1 MGTRTR
7 VILKA
12 VGLVLGVFL
21 VAIPIAADTPDRDE
35 SWSEVASDGKSVV
48 FGRFVGKF
56 ESIEF
61 RSRRIRLR
69 EVSTGKNETL
79 EIDDA
84 LGYIAETI
92 KPGLY
97 DVLGFEAVYYPQVR
111 SARPGRYR
119 PLRQRFGLS
128 PKSGDA
134 QAAFIHIPK
143 DRPVYIGTIKAS
155 NELDGVVYRGHQ
167 LRVLDEYDEAFDRL
181 ESFYPVLTASLDR
194 DGIVPARHF
203 MLKPTR
209 PREPLERVVGLDDP
223 IRQARDYIADGKYR
237 QAVSWLE
244 TFMPVSDGE
253 RAEAKLLVGEAMLG
267 DGKYAEA
274 IEELGEVLLIDP
286 EETRALRLLAR
297 AHALDGHLEDARDLY
312 TALTEAIPDD
322 AEAHLHLGYLH
333 ALKDNAVAAQE
344 EFHAAFQTDFD
355 YLLNDLVP
363 FFRRNAGNHG
373 RRHRP
378 LRTAPRSPLSDPAA
392 ESDGFEA
399 PVRIRR
405 ICRPHRPSR
414 KGDRRPN
421 RSAIFGND
429 AAYDALAH
437 PGHLRARELERDPN
451 PRRRVVGLANTLTV
465 VDQHSVVSIQH
476 SEAHAMRNRS
486 ARIQRGRIG
495 LRT

>member
-1 MGTRTR
+1 METRAR

-12 VGLVLGVFL
+12 VGLVQGLVLVVLL

-35 SWSEVASDGKSVV
+35 SWREVASDGKSVV

-56 ESIEF
+56 NSIEF

-84 LGYIAETI
+84 LGFIAETI

-97 DVLGFEAVYYPQVR
+97 DVLGFEAVYYPQVWP
-111 SARPGRYR
+111 ARPGKYR
-119 PLRQRFGLS
+119 PLRQRYGLS

-134 QAAFIHIPK
+134 QAAFIHIPE

-181 ESFYPVLTASLDR
+181 ESFYPALTASLDR

-209 PREPLERVVGLDDP
+209 QREPLERVVGLDDP

-237 QAVSWLE
+237 QAISWLE
-244 TFMPVSDGE
+244 TFMPASDDE
-253 RAEAKLLVGEAMLG
+253 RAESKLLVGEAMLG
-267 DGKYAEA
+267 DGEYPEA

-333 ALKDNAVAAQE
+333 ALKENAVAAQE
-344 EFHAAFQTDFD
+344 EFHAAFQTNFD

-363 FFRRNAGNHG
+363 FFVALKTTMADDVG
-373 RRHRP
+373 RYEP
-378 LRTAPRSPLSDPAA
+378 P
-392 ESDGFEA
+392 
-399 PVRIRR
+399 
-405 ICRPHRPSR
+405 
-414 KGDRRPN
+414 
-421 RSAIFGND
+421 
-429 AAYDALAH
+429 
-437 PGHLRARELERDPN
+437 
-451 PRRRVVGLANTLTV
+451 RVVRYRTPPPKAMDSRRQSESGGFAVLIDHRGKVIAA
-465 VDQHSVVSIQH
+465 QIGAHSSGTMPLMMLSLVRATFEPASLNGIPIPAIL
-476 SEAHAMRNRS
+476 SLGSPMRVR
-486 ARIQRGRIG
+486 
-495 LRT
+495 

>member
-1 MGTRTR
+1 MERGRFRWEVGR
-7 VILKA
+7 V
-12 VGLVLGVFL
+12 
-21 VAIPIAADTPDRDE
+21 R
-35 SWSEVASDGKSVV
+35 
-48 FGRFVGKF
+48 RFVGKF

-363 FFRRNAGNHG
+363 FFVAMRETMAEDIGRYEPPRVVAIGPRRRKRWIRGA
-373 RRHRP
+373 
-378 LRTAPRSPLSDPAA
+378 SPNP
-392 ESDGFEA
+392 
-399 PVRIRR
+399 R